1 MPHRAHLFSL
11 RIAHALREA
20 LQEAPYGMAGARRDL
35 LAFEFQPL
43 KALAHSG
50 FKPDERIT
58 FTFSSLAE
66 AIARLQADDPDR
78 HSNHANDSSIT
89 FSSSRGETT
98 A

>member
-43 KALAHSG
+43 KAFARSG
-50 FKPDERIT
+50 FRPDQLIT

-66 AIARLQADDPDR
+66 AIARLQADDPGR
-78 HSNHANDSSIT
+78 HTGVATDSSIT
-89 FSSSRGETT
+89 YSPSRGETT